1 MSTRMRTVPQT
12 HREAGRGA
20 INRSTENCR
29 IPATVGKRPSRFV
42 LGMRGCFVTP
52 NEMRAK
58 ALECEHKAR
67 ATPRSGR
74 DTHDTELAT
83 NGASWPTK

>member
-1 MSTRMRTVPQT
+1 
-12 HREAGRGA
+12 
-20 INRSTENCR
+20 
-29 IPATVGKRPSRFV
+29 
-42 LGMRGCFVTP
+42 VTP

-67 ATPRSGR
+67 ATPRSGG

-83 NGASWPTK
+83 DGRELADQIDGNKR

>member
-1 MSTRMRTVPQT
+1 MSTRMRT
-12 HREAGRGA
+12 A
-20 INRSTENCR
+20 RSWKRCR
-29 IPATVGKRPSRFV
+29 KPLKPRTVGYPPCFV
-42 LGMRGCFVTP
+42 LRNEGCFVTP

-67 ATPRSGR
+67 ATPRSGH